1 MLIFNNIDMKK
12 IKIIFWLPLLVIFIL
27 LMTSGW
33 KKFLDRK
40 PLTATLEDL
49 HQGSLEGQVLNMYTT
64 LRTYGGFSSLPWI
77 DFHSIRD
84 DDAQK
89 GSDVNDGKEIITE
102 FETFQYNKDD
112 WAIN

>member
-1 MLIFNNIDMKK
+1 MKK
-12 IKIIFWLPLLVIFIL
+12 IKNIFWLLLLVTPMIL
-27 LMTSGW
+27 MVSGC

-89 GSDVNDGKEIITE
+89 GSKEFGAGISAPPGHTHSL
-102 FETFQYNKDD
+102 TLCV
-112 WAIN
+112 